1 MKKLVSV
8 FLLFVLTILL
18 TGCGNKVKDVE
29 EAIDS
34 IGALHDAALFMVL
47 QKQSTIDNAISMY
60 NKLTPEEQKL
70 VTNAD
75 RITKAEKLLKKANQ
89 AYAEAQTMAEALF
102 TICASQ
108 LSYSESLQLK
118 RAWCEHT
125 SIGYYFTF
133 EIERKDADGIIE
145 TLYYGNLITIEKL
158 SDDVLAAVSRNVGY
172 GTNMYFRI
180 NETRAKDSM
189 SDGNSILLDADTIQ
203 ACFIRNR

>member
-1 MKKLVSV
+1 MKKFISV
-8 FLLFVLTILL
+8 LLLFVLVVLL

-34 IGALHDAALFMVL
+34 IGVLHDAALFMVL
-47 QKQSTIDNAISMY
+47 QKQSKIDTAISMY
-60 NKLTPEEQKL
+60 NNLTPEEQKL

-75 RITKAEKLLKKANQ
+75 RITKSEKLLKKANQ

-108 LSYSESLQLK
+108 LSYSESIQLK
-118 RAWCEHT
+118 KAWCEHT

-133 EIERKDADGIIE
+133 EIEREKADGTIE
-145 TLYYGNLITIEKL
+145 TLYYGNILTIEKL
-158 SDDVLAAVSRNVGY
+158 SDDVLAAVSRNVDY
-172 GTNMYFRI
+172 GTNRYFHI

-189 SDGNSILLDADTIQ
+189 SDGNSILLDADAIQ